1 MNLAAAHLITL
12 WSAMIA
18 KTEKGIE
25 RRLPA
30 GCTFLQY
37 RVLLQLSLPETA
49 CLRVF
54 RLAHALIA
62 RPADVQLALD
72 ALEADGLV
80 ERKVNKSPRG
90 SALGSCNDGQCR
102 GCSEGGYFLTEKGMG
117 FCLATSRSVQVFLK
131 SRRIHLL
138 PDDEHLLQ
146 GMYYDALVKPGSF
159 FAYRATSMKRGD
171 ELPFSYYMTVVAM
184 LSQSMGVT
192 TKRVAGLSLTDYRFL
207 LELYPK
213 RRGVTKRLRAK
224 DIVSYLRVGKSYVS
238 TAACRLEGRGLIER
252 VPDEDDARG
261 ILFQLTPAGERTVRD
276 VGEDIEVLLGGLMA
290 MGGVD
295 SSQLVR
301 AMKALLRGTEECLDS
316 FFDEEVDRPD
326 ESVRI

>member
-1 MNLAAAHLITL
+1 MNLTTAHLITL

-54 RLAHALIA
+54 RLAHVLIA

-72 ALEADGLV
+72 VLETDGLV
-80 ERKVNKSPRG
+80 EHRFNKKPLG
-90 SALGSCNDGQCR
+90 SSLGSCHDGQCR
-102 GCSEGGYFLTEKGMG
+102 GCSEGGYRLTDKGRG
-117 FCLATSRSVQVFLK
+117 FCLATSRSVQAFL
-131 SRRIHLL
+131 RRRRAHLIAE
-138 PDDEHLLQ
+138 DERLLQ
-146 GMYYDALVKPGSF
+146 CMYYDALVKPGSF
-159 FAYRATSMKRGD
+159 FAYRASSMRRGD

-184 LSQSMGVT
+184 LSQSLGVT
-192 TKRVAGLSLTDYRFL
+192 TKRVSGLSLTDYRFL

-213 RRGVTKRLRAK
+213 RRGVVKRLRAK
-224 DIVSYLRVGKSYVS
+224 DVVFYLRVGKSYVS
-238 TAACRLEGRGLIER
+238 TAACRLEERGLIER

-261 ILFQLTPAGERTVRD
+261 ILFQLTPVGERTVRE

-290 MGGVD
+290 AGSVD

-316 FFDEEVDRPD
+316 FFDEEAERLDDPACF
-326 ESVRI
+326 